1 MEPDLLSKNNT
12 VFYLLLQEV
21 YARDE
26 GNSPDDHEN
35 DMFEKV
41 VRQITNRI
49 DNLEDKLKTEFHRC
63 QGSDDG
69 GRGGHITPSWRGSSH
84 FGGGPGGG
92 GPGGGGGG
100 PGGGGNGGVNNLYPI
115 LDAQNVQM
123 LAMKQELDE
132 IKQLLF
138 KFIKAAP
145 VQSAPGK
152 ATTQAVVEDPRLSQA
167 SSFSN
172 YQPPSSSISDNDRR
186 QTFPRSKPGDL
197 PFIPSGSNMFQPQ
210 RQQPF
215 DSRDGY
221 QNQRGNGYDNQ
232 RGMQADKYVDPR
244 DRYSALSDTQQ
255 DPRGSR
261 ADPRG
266 GYPAPRNGYT
276 TEPDRNGQNKARRRR
291 RGRGG
296 RGANTAGD
304 DSDVN
309 STISEQMPM
318 LEFSPGYNQPQQQN
332 SRNARRGRGRN
343 GKLLTGSW
351 EDIRSETD
359 A

>member
-1 MEPDLLSKNNT
+1 
-12 VFYLLLQEV
+12 
-21 YARDE
+21 
-26 GNSPDDHEN
+26 
-35 DMFEKV
+35 MFEKV
-41 VRQITNRI
+41 VRQITNKI
-49 DNLEDKLKTEFHRC
+49 DNLEDKLKAEFYRSR
-63 QGSDDG
+63 GTDDG
-69 GRGGHITPSWRGSSH
+69 GRGGHLTPSWRGSSH
-84 FGGGPGGG
+84 LGGGPGGG

-100 PGGGGNGGVNNLYPI
+100 HGGGGGGDSGVNTLYPI

-152 ATTQAVVEDPRLSQA
+152 AATQAVVEDTRLSQA
-167 SSFSN
+167 SSYSN
-172 YQPPSSSISDNDRR
+172 FQPPSSSVSDNDRR

-197 PFIPSGSNMFQPQ
+197 PFIPSGSNLFQPQ
-210 RQQPF
+210 RQSSF

-221 QNQRGNGYDNQ
+221 QNKRGDGYQNQRSDGYQNQ
-232 RGMQADKYVDPR
+232 RGMPADKYSDPR
-244 DRYSALSDTQQ
+244 DRYSALSDTQ

-261 ADPRG
+261 TDRRG
-266 GYPAPRNGYT
+266 GYPAPRSGYT
-276 TEPDRNGQNKARRRR
+276 TEPDRNGQSKARRRR

-296 RGANTAGD
+296 RGSNTAGD
-304 DSDVN
+304 DRDVN
-309 STISEQMPM
+309 STVSEQMPM
-318 LEFSPGYNQPQQQN
+318 LQFSPGYNQPQHQN
-332 SRNARRGRGRN
+332 SRSGRRGRN

-351 EDIRSETD
+351 EDIKSETD